1 MENLQIENISS
12 YVNIFIGLLAI
23 VDPIGAMPIF
33 LSITQPNST
42 EEKKAIARLTALSFF
57 VILLVGMVLGESIL
71 AVFGISIAAFRVAG
85 GFVLFTMGIS
95 MLNSDHSEV
104 RTASDDEEII
114 VKNPSSVAVV
124 PLAIPLLAGP
134 GSLSAVIVYAHQTGK
149 VLYNDIALGI
159 SITLI
164 ALLIFITFSLAPEI
178 DKRIGTTGMNIIA
191 KIMGLITMSMAVEF
205 VAGGMRD
212 LFPGLQGLQM

>member
-1 MENLQIENISS
+1 MENLDIQNLSN

-33 LSITQPNST
+33 LSITQPNT
-42 EEKKAIARLTALSFF
+42 IEEKKAIARLTALSFF
-57 VILLVGMVLGESIL
+57 VVL
-71 AVFGISIAAFRVAG
+71 AVGLVSGEAILHLFGISIAAFRVAG

-104 RTASDDEEII
+104 RTANEEDKIEP
-114 VKNPSSVAVV
+114 KNPSSVAVV

-134 GSLSAVIVYAHQTGK
+134 GSLSAVIVYAHQSGK
-149 VLYNDIALGI
+149 VLYNDIALAI
-159 SITLI
+159 SISLI
-164 ALLIFITFSLAPEI
+164 ALLILITFSLAPEI

-205 VAGGMRD
+205 IAGGMRD
-212 LFPGLQGLQM
+212 LFPGLQM